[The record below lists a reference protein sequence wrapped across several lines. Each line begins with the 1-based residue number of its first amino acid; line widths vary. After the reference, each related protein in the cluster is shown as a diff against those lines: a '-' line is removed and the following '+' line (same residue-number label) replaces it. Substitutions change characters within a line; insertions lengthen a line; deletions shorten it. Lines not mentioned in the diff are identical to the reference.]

1 MRDKNKEG
9 IYVVILKVNTLI
21 FLVQS
26 LTVPA
31 NINPYLMSNIIDL
44 NNLNK
49 LCKQFLFFH
58 TKNISKYFK

>member
-21 FLVQS
+21 FLAQS

-49 LCKQFLFFH
+49 LCKQLFFQ